1 MDQDFS
7 RVLAW
12 GAGHGDVCGGG
23 GHKSEVE
30 KEQQLVGQIGGVPS
44 LV

>member
-12 GAGHGDVCGGG
+12 GAGHGDVGR
-23 GHKSEVE
+23 GHNSEVE
-30 KEQQLVGQIGGVPS
+30 KEQALVRQVGGVLS
-44 LV
+44 LA

>member
-7 RVLAW
+7 RVLAC
-12 GAGHGDVCGGG
+12 GAGHGDVWG

-30 KEQQLVGQIGGVPS
+30 KEQELVGQVGGVLS